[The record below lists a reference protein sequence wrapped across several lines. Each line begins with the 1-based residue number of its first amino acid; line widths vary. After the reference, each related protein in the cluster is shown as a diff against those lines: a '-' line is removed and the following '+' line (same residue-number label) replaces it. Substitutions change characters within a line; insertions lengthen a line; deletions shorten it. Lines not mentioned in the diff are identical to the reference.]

1 MHSRLNRIYKHI
13 KERCY
18 SPNCK
23 DYKDYGARGITVC
36 EEWLEKQRVGEGSK
50 GWYSFRDWA
59 LANGYSD
66 ELSIDRIDVNKG
78 YSPSNCRWVSPKVQ
92 ANNKR
97 SNCYITYKGKT
108 QSLMKWCEE
117 LGLEYSRVKARINR
131 CNWTVEQAFEIK
143 EPLKLRRRIGG
154 VAE

>member
-1 MHSRLNRIYKHI
+1 MKRLNRIYKHI

-18 SPNCK
+18 NPNCK

-36 EEWLEKQRVGEGSK
+36 KEWLEKKRVSEGSK

-59 LANGYSD
+59 LANGYTD

-78 YSPSNCRWVSPKVQ
+78 YSPSNCRWVSPKIQ

-97 SNCYITYKGKT
+97 NNHYITYKGKT

-117 LGLEYSRVKARINR
+117 LGLEYSRVKARLNC

-143 EPLKLRRRIGG
+143 EPLKLKRKMGG

>member
-1 MHSRLNRIYKHI
+1 MHSRLNRIYSHI

-18 SPNCK
+18 NPNCK

-66 ELSIDRIDVNKG
+66 ELSIDRIDVNNG
-78 YSPSNCRWVSPKVQ
+78 YSPSNCRWVSLKTQ
-92 ANNKR
+92 ANNR
-97 SNCYITYKGKT
+97 RNNCYITYNLTRAFKYQVAQKGI
-108 QSLMKWCEE
+108 SDDILF
-117 LGLEYSRVKARINR
+117 A
-131 CNWTVEQAFEIK
+131 
-143 EPLKLRRRIGG
+143 LRNKHIGSWSC
-154 VAE
+154 VYDTFQKNALF